1 MDQIHI
7 IRNNQP
13 TVNIGVI
20 GSVSNG
26 KSSITE
32 KITGIKTQK
41 HSDELERNIT
51 IKLGYANA
59 KIYKCQECPPP
70 KCYQPYPSGIMK
82 AFCKLCNN
90 EMELM
95 KHVSFIDTPGHNLIM
110 ATMLNGTCVMDCT
123 ILVESA
129 ANKEPASQTKEHLI
143 ATKIT
148 GLPNSIV
155 CMNKLDLVKK
165 NVALQR
171 IYNLKKFLNG
181 TTAESSPL
189 IPLSANH
196 EINIDILCE
205 YICKYVNEPQ
215 RDLDD
220 DVKMIVIRSFN
231 INKQDILLS
240 QIEGGVIGGTL
251 VSGLLKLQ
259 DEVSIYPG
267 YISENTDK
275 NLDCKWRYQP
285 INCKIL
291 SINSEKNKLEYSIP
305 GGLIGIKLD
314 IDPALTAKDNLVGN
328 ILTKRNNNK
337 YLISEILLLKL
348 DLIQREQE
356 IIIKKGDILDI
367 NYNACNVKG
376 QVVIIKKNKSELKLI
391 EKPICIQINDYI
403 TLSKKINDNIVLLGR
418 AKILDSINS
427 VQN

>member
-1 MDQIHI
+1 MDTEEIKK
-7 IRNNQP
+7 NQP

-32 KITGIKTQK
+32 KITGVKTQK
-41 HSDELERNIT
+41 HSTELERNIT

-59 KIYKCQECPPP
+59 KIYKCSSCPPP
-70 KCYQPYPSGIMK
+70 KCFQPYPSGIMK
-82 AFCKLCNN
+82 AFCKLCNE
-90 EMELM
+90 EMELI
-95 KHVSFIDTPGHNLIM
+95 KHISFIDTPGHNLIM

-129 ANKEPASQTKEHLI
+129 VNKEPASQTKEHLI

-148 GLPNSIV
+148 NLSNSIV

-171 IYNLKKFLNG
+171 IDTLKRFLKD
-181 TTAESSPL
+181 TTAENSPI

-205 YICKYVNEPQ
+205 YICKYIEEPK
-215 RDLDD
+215 RDLSE

-251 VSGLLKLQ
+251 TSGVLRKNDQ
-259 DEVSIYPG
+259 VWIYPG
-267 YISENTDK
+267 YVTK
-275 NLDCKWRYQP
+275 NKDSTVDCQWRYKP
-285 INCKIL
+285 IKCKIL
-291 SINSEKNKLEYSIP
+291 SINSEKNNLEFAVP

-328 ILTKRNNNK
+328 VLTKLDNNK
-337 YLISEILLLKL
+337 YRISEILLTEIE
-348 DLIQREQE
+348 LIKRNSPIE
-356 IIIKKGDILDI
+356 IKKGDIIDI
-367 NYNACNVKG
+367 NYNACNVRG
-376 QVVIIKKNKSELKLI
+376 EVIVIRKNKSEIKLI
-391 EKPICIQINDYI
+391 EKPVCIQLNDYI
-403 TLSKKINDNIVLLGR
+403 TLSRKISDNIVLLGR
-418 AKILDSINS
+418 AKIIDSFNS
-427 VQN
+427 VENY